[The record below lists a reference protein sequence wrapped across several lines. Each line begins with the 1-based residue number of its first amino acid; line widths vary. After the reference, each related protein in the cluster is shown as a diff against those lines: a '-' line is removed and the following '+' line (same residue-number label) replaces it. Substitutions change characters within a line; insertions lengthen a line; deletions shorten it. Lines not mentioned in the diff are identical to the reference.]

1 MNKSEVFERASKAK
15 DAARLLSNLS
25 TEVKNN
31 ALLAMADALEQET
44 DTIIQSNKI
53 DVEIGKKKNLPAA
66 LVDRLVL
73 NESRIKGMADG
84 LREVAELPDPVGK
97 VISMWR
103 RPNGLE
109 IGRRRVPLGVVGIIY
124 EARPNVTVD
133 AAGLALKAGNAALL
147 RGSSEAINSNKAIV
161 KIIKSAARGKGIPPG
176 AIELIERTDRK
187 AVEEMMKLRG
197 YIDVL
202 IPRGGPGLIK
212 AVVENSIVPVIETGA
227 GNCHTYIEASADLKM
242 AKAIAFNAKTHRPG
256 VCNAMETLLVD
267 KRIAQEFL
275 PELVKVLQEAGVDI
289 RGCEETC
296 KIVTNIKRANEDD
309 WSTEYLD
316 LTLAVKIVNGIDE
329 AIAHINKYST
339 KHSEAIVTRDYNMSR
354 RFLEEVDAAAVY
366 VNASTRFT
374 DGNQFGLGAEMGIS
388 TQKLHARGPMG
399 LEELTTTKFVIYGNG
414 QIRK

>member
-53 DVEIGKKKNLPAA
+53 DVEIGKEKNLPAA